1 MEFKY
6 ALKRMNV
13 VKVTN
18 DKDTR
23 DKLIAQGF
31 KLVEKSKVTDKPK
44 DDGSKE
50 DVKETE
56 KPKEDVKVEEK
67 PKK

>member
-6 ALKRMNV
+6 ELKRMNV
-13 VKVTN
+13 IKVTN
-18 DKDTR
+18 DKDTK

-31 KLVEKSKVTDKPK
+31 KLLEKSKGAQKPE

-56 KPKEDVKVEEK
+56 KPKK
-67 PKK
+67 

>member
-6 ALKRMNV
+6 ELKRMNV

-18 DKDTR
+18 DKDAK

-31 KLVEKSKVTDKPK
+31 KLIEKPKQNEKSKK
-44 DDGSKE
+44 
-50 DVKETE
+50 
-56 KPKEDVKVEEK
+56 
-67 PKK
+67 

>member
-6 ALKRMNV
+6 KLKRMNV

-31 KLVEKSKVTDKPK
+31 KLI
-44 DDGSKE
+44 
-50 DVKETE
+50 E
-56 KPKEDVKVEEK
+56 KPKENEK
-67 PKK
+67 PKE

>member
-6 ALKRMNV
+6 ELKKMNV

-18 DKDTR
+18 DKDTK

-31 KLVEKSKVTDKPK
+31 KLIEKPK
-44 DDGSKE
+44 ADKLKDDKSKE
-50 DVKETE
+50 DIEEEKATE
-56 KPKEDVKVEEK
+56 IEK

>member
-6 ALKRMNV
+6 ELKRMNV

-18 DKDTR
+18 DKDTK

-31 KLVEKSKVTDKPK
+31 ELIEKKKSEKPK

-56 KPKEDVKVEEK
+56 KPKEDVKAEEK

>member
-1 MEFKY
+1 LEGDWIMEFKY
-6 ALKRMNV
+6 ELKRMNV

-18 DKDTR
+18 DKDTK

-31 KLVEKSKVTDKPK
+31 ELIEKKKSGKPNEDK
-44 DDGSKE
+44 
-50 DVKETE
+50 
-56 KPKEDVKVEEK
+56 KVEEK